1 MAQITDLEVAQLN
14 KMNKAAQNVELGTII
29 KDVAGGGS
37 TPSFTPAEPVAD
49 LATDADASAI
59 VTTVNALLA
68 SLRTA
73 GILKS

>member
-1 MAQITDLEVAQLN
+1 MANITELEVAQLN

-49 LATDADASAI
+49 LANDADVTAV